1 MAGTT
6 GKRISWA
13 DVRAL
18 YDNLNTAQT
27 RFSQSRTAIPDK
39 TKQRV
44 GARDVIT
51 IKNEIENLRNVSYVG
66 TKATFDTFTAPRV
79 NELTRYMP
87 LLQIRTKLEEVNA
100 VCAYDGSYNG
110 TYKASNHAYDG
121 SYRASNNAYDGSY
134 NGSYRAS
141 NNAYDGSYNGSYRA
155 SNNAYDA
162 SYDGSYRA
170 SNYAYDGGYNG
181 SYRASNDA
189 YRASYN
195 GTHRNGYYAYDGTHR
210 GSNNAYNGSN
220 RSSNN
225 AYNSSNYSSNYTY
238 YTSYR
243 GSNNGTYRGSHRP
256 CSYRGAYTSNSAN
269 KSGAGISRS

>member
-1 MAGTT
+1 MAGT
-6 GKRISWA
+6 GSRISWA

-27 RFSQSRTAIPDK
+27 RFSQSRTAIPDN

-79 NELTRYMP
+79 NELTKYTP
-87 LLQIRTKLEEVNA
+87 LSQIRTKLEEVNA
-100 VCAYDGSYNG
+100 VC
-110 TYKASNHAYDG
+110 
-121 SYRASNNAYDGSY
+121 AYDGSY

-141 NNAYDGSYNGSYRA
+141 NNAYDGSYN
-155 SNNAYDA
+155 
-162 SYDGSYRA
+162 GSYRA

-195 GTHRNGYYAYDGTHR
+195 DAHRNGYYAYDGTHR
-210 GSNNAYNGSN
+210 GSNYAYNGSN

-238 YTSYR
+238 YTANR
-243 GSNNGTYRGSHRP
+243 GSNNGNHRGSYRP
-256 CSYRGAYTSNSAN
+256 CSFKGSGNSSNR
-269 KSGAGISRS
+269 SGAGRQRA

>member
-1 MAGTT
+1 MAGT
-6 GKRISWA
+6 GSRISWA

-79 NELTRYMP
+79 NELTKYIP
-87 LLQIRTKLEEVNA
+87 LSQIRTKLEEVNA
-100 VCAYDGSYNG
+100 VC
-110 TYKASNHAYDG
+110 
-121 SYRASNNAYDGSY
+121 AYDGSY

-141 NNAYDGSYNGSYRA
+141 NNAYDGSYNGTYRA

-162 SYDGSYRA
+162 SYD
-170 SNYAYDGGYNG
+170 
-181 SYRASNDA
+181 
-189 YRASYN
+189 

-210 GSNNAYNGSN
+210 GSNNAYNGTN
-220 RSSNN
+220 RSSNI

-238 YTSYR
+238 YTSNR
-243 GSNNGTYRGSHRP
+243 GSNDGSHRGNYRA
-256 CSYRGAYTSNSAN
+256 CSYRGAYTSNSTN
-269 KSGAGISRS
+269 RSGAGRQRS

>member
-1 MAGTT
+1 MAGT
-6 GKRISWA
+6 GSRISWA

-79 NELTRYMP
+79 NELTKYIP
-87 LLQIRTKLEEVNA
+87 LSQIRTKLEEVNA

-110 TYKASNHAYDG
+110 
-121 SYRASNNAYDGSY
+121 SYRASNNAYDG
-134 NGSYRAS
+134 
-141 NNAYDGSYNGSYRA
+141 
-155 SNNAYDA
+155 
-162 SYDGSYRA
+162 
-170 SNYAYDGGYNG
+170 
-181 SYRASNDA
+181 
-189 YRASYN
+189 SYN

-238 YTSYR
+238 YTSNR
-243 GSNNGTYRGSHRP
+243 GSNDGSHRGNYRA
-256 CSYRGAYTSNSAN
+256 CSYRGAYSSNSTN
-269 KSGAGISRS
+269 RSGAGRSRS

>member
-1 MAGTT
+1 MAGT
-6 GKRISWA
+6 GSRISWA

-66 TKATFDTFTAPRV
+66 TKATFDTFTAPRA
-79 NELTRYMP
+79 NELTKYIP
-87 LLQIRTKLEEVNA
+87 LSQIRTKLEEVNA
-100 VCAYDGSYNG
+100 VCAYDGSYN
-110 TYKASNHAYDG
+110 
-121 SYRASNNAYDGSY
+121 
-134 NGSYRAS
+134 
-141 NNAYDGSYNGSYRA
+141 
-155 SNNAYDA
+155 
-162 SYDGSYRA
+162 GSYRA

-238 YTSYR
+238 YTSNR
-243 GSNNGTYRGSHRP
+243 GSNNGTHRGSYSP
-256 CSYRGAYTSNSAN
+256 CSYRGAYTSNSTN
-269 KSGAGISRS
+269 RSGAGRSRS

>member
-1 MAGTT
+1 MAGA
-6 GKRISWA
+6 GSRISWA

-39 TKQRV
+39 ARQAV

-79 NELTRYMP
+79 GELTKHIP
-87 LLQIRTKLEEVNA
+87 LSQIRSKLEEVNA
-100 VCAYDGSYNG
+100 VC
-110 TYKASNHAYDG
+110 
-121 SYRASNNAYDGSY
+121 AYDGSY

-141 NNAYDGSYNGSYRA
+141 NNAYDGSYNGTYRA
-155 SNNAYDA
+155 SNYGYDS
-162 SYDGSYRA
+162 SYDGSYRS
-170 SNYAYDGGYNG
+170 SNN
-181 SYRASNDA
+181 A
-189 YRASYN
+189 YRASYD
-195 GTHRNGYYAYDGTHR
+195 GSHRNGYYAYDGTHR

-238 YTSYR
+238 YTSNR
-243 GSNNGTYRGSHRP
+243 GSNNGSHRGNYRA
-256 CSYRGAYTSNSAN
+256 CSYRGAYSSNSTN
-269 KSGAGISRS
+269 RSGAGRSRS

>member
-1 MAGTT
+1 MAGA
-6 GKRISWA
+6 GSRISWA

-39 TKQRV
+39 ARQAV

-51 IKNEIENLRNVSYVG
+51 IKNEIENLRNVSYIG

-79 NELTRYMP
+79 GELTKHIP
-87 LLQIRTKLEEVNA
+87 LSQIRSKLEEVNA
-100 VCAYDGSYNG
+100 VC
-110 TYKASNHAYDG
+110 
-121 SYRASNNAYDGSY
+121 AYDGSY

-141 NNAYDGSYNGSYRA
+141 NNAYDGSYNGTYRA
-155 SNNAYDA
+155 SNYGYDS
-162 SYDGSYRA
+162 SYDGSYRS
-170 SNYAYDGGYNG
+170 SNN
-181 SYRASNDA
+181 A
-189 YRASYN
+189 YRASYD
-195 GTHRNGYYAYDGTHR
+195 GSHRNGYYAYDGTHR

-238 YTSYR
+238 YTSNR
-243 GSNNGTYRGSHRP
+243 GSNNGSHRGNYRA
-256 CSYRGAYTSNSAN
+256 CSYRGAYSSNSTN
-269 KSGAGISRS
+269 RSGAGRSRS

>member
-1 MAGTT
+1 MAGT
-6 GKRISWA
+6 GSRISWA

-79 NELTRYMP
+79 NELTRYIP
-87 LLQIRTKLEEVNA
+87 LSQIRTKLEEVNA

-110 TYKASNHAYDG
+110 
-121 SYRASNNAYDGSY
+121 SYRASNNAYD
-134 NGSYRAS
+134 AS
-141 NNAYDGSYNGSYRA
+141 
-155 SNNAYDA
+155 YDA

-210 GSNNAYNGSN
+210 GSNYAYKGSN

-238 YTSYR
+238 YTSNR
-243 GSNNGTYRGSHRP
+243 GSNNGTHRDNYRP
-256 CSYRGAYTSNSAN
+256 CSYRGAYASNN
-269 KSGAGISRS
+269 TNRSGAGRSRS

>member
-1 MAGTT
+1 MAGT
-6 GKRISWA
+6 GSRISWA

-79 NELTRYMP
+79 NELTKYIP
-87 LLQIRTKLEEVNA
+87 LSQIRTKLEEVNA
-100 VCAYDGSYNG
+100 VC
-110 TYKASNHAYDG
+110 
-121 SYRASNNAYDGSY
+121 
-134 NGSYRAS
+134 
-141 NNAYDGSYNGSYRA
+141 AYDGSYNGSYRA

-238 YTSYR
+238 YTSNR
-243 GSNNGTYRGSHRP
+243 GSNDGSHRGNYRA
-256 CSYRGAYTSNSAN
+256 CSYRGAYSSNSTN
-269 KSGAGISRS
+269 RSGAGRSRS

>member
-1 MAGTT
+1 MAGT
-6 GKRISWA
+6 GSRISWA

-79 NELTRYMP
+79 NELTKYIP
-87 LLQIRTKLEEVNA
+87 LSQIRTKLEEVNA
-100 VCAYDGSYNG
+100 VCAYDGSYN
-110 TYKASNHAYDG
+110 
-121 SYRASNNAYDGSY
+121 
-134 NGSYRAS
+134 
-141 NNAYDGSYNGSYRA
+141 
-155 SNNAYDA
+155 
-162 SYDGSYRA
+162 GSYRA

-220 RSSNN
+220 RSSKN

-238 YTSYR
+238 YTSNR
-243 GSNNGTYRGSHRP
+243 GSNDGSHRGNYRA
-256 CSYRGAYTSNSAN
+256 CSYRGAYSSNSTN
-269 KSGAGISRS
+269 RSGAGRSRS

>member
-1 MAGTT
+1 MAGT
-6 GKRISWA
+6 GSRISWA

-79 NELTRYMP
+79 NELTKYIP
-87 LLQIRTKLEEVNA
+87 LSQIRTKLEEVNA
-100 VCAYDGSYNG
+100 VC
-110 TYKASNHAYDG
+110 
-121 SYRASNNAYDGSY
+121 AYDGSY

-141 NNAYDGSYNGSYRA
+141 NNAYDGSYNGTYRA

-170 SNYAYDGGYNG
+170 SNYAYDGG
-181 SYRASNDA
+181 
-189 YRASYN
+189 YN

-238 YTSYR
+238 YTSNR
-243 GSNNGTYRGSHRP
+243 GSNDGSHRGNYRA
-256 CSYRGAYTSNSAN
+256 CSYRGAYSSNSTN
-269 KSGAGISRS
+269 RSGAGRSRS

>member
-1 MAGTT
+1 MAGA
-6 GKRISWA
+6 GSRISWA

-18 YDNLNTAQT
+18 YDNLNTAQM

-39 TKQRV
+39 ARQAV

-79 NELTRYMP
+79 GELTKHIP
-87 LLQIRTKLEEVNA
+87 LSQIRSKLEEVNA

-110 TYKASNHAYDG
+110 TY
-121 SYRASNNAYDGSY
+121 RASNNAYDGSY
-134 NGSYRAS
+134 NNTYRAS
-141 NNAYDGSYNGSYRA
+141 NNAYDSSYDSSYRS
-155 SNNAYDA
+155 SNNAYRA
-162 SYDGSYRA
+162 SYDGS
-170 SNYAYDGGYNG
+170 
-181 SYRASNDA
+181 
-189 YRASYN
+189 
-195 GTHRNGYYAYDGTHR
+195 HRNGYYAYDGTHR

-238 YTSYR
+238 YTSNR
-243 GSNNGTYRGSHRP
+243 GSNNGNHRGNYRA
-256 CSYRGAYTSNSAN
+256 CSYSSNSTN
-269 KSGAGISRS
+269 RSGAGRSRS

>member
-1 MAGTT
+1 MAGT
-6 GKRISWA
+6 GSRISWA

-27 RFSQSRTAIPDK
+27 RFSQSRTAIPDN

-79 NELTRYMP
+79 NELTKYTP
-87 LLQIRTKLEEVNA
+87 LSQIRTKLEEVNA
-100 VCAYDGSYNG
+100 VC
-110 TYKASNHAYDG
+110 
-121 SYRASNNAYDGSY
+121 AYDGSY

-141 NNAYDGSYNGSYRA
+141 NNAYDGSYNGT
-155 SNNAYDA
+155 
-162 SYDGSYRA
+162 YRA

-210 GSNNAYNGSN
+210 GSNNAYNGTH
-220 RSSNN
+220 RGSNN

-238 YTSYR
+238 YTSNR
-243 GSNNGTYRGSHRP
+243 GSNNGSHRGNYRA
-256 CSYRGAYTSNSAN
+256 CSYRGAYTSNSTN
-269 KSGAGISRS
+269 RSGAGRSRS

>member
-1 MAGTT
+1 MAGT
-6 GKRISWA
+6 GSRISWA

-79 NELTRYMP
+79 NELTKYIP
-87 LLQIRTKLEEVNA
+87 LSQIRTKLEEVNA

-110 TYKASNHAYDG
+110 T
-121 SYRASNNAYDGSY
+121 
-134 NGSYRAS
+134 
-141 NNAYDGSYNGSYRA
+141 YRA

-181 SYRASNDA
+181 SYRASNNA

-238 YTSYR
+238 YTSNR
-243 GSNNGTYRGSHRP
+243 GSNDGSHRGNYRA
-256 CSYRGAYTSNSAN
+256 CSYRGAYTSNNAN
-269 KSGAGISRS
+269 RSGAGRARS

>member
-1 MAGTT
+1 MAGT
-6 GKRISWA
+6 GSRISWA

-79 NELTRYMP
+79 NELTKYIP
-87 LLQIRTKLEEVNA
+87 LSQIRTKLEEVNA
-100 VCAYDGSYNG
+100 VC
-110 TYKASNHAYDG
+110 
-121 SYRASNNAYDGSY
+121 AYDGSY

-141 NNAYDGSYNGSYRA
+141 NNAYDGSYNGTYRA

-162 SYDGSYRA
+162 SYD
-170 SNYAYDGGYNG
+170 
-181 SYRASNDA
+181 
-189 YRASYN
+189 

-238 YTSYR
+238 YTSNR
-243 GSNNGTYRGSHRP
+243 GSNDGSHRGNYRA
-256 CSYRGAYTSNSAN
+256 CSYRGAYSSNSTN
-269 KSGAGISRS
+269 RSGAGRSRS

>member
-1 MAGTT
+1 MAGA
-6 GKRISWA
+6 GSRISWA

-27 RFSQSRTAIPDK
+27 RFSQRRTAIPDK
-39 TKQRV
+39 ARQAV

-79 NELTRYMP
+79 NELTRHTP
-87 LLQIRTKLEEVNA
+87 LSQIRTKLEEVNA
-100 VCAYDGSYNG
+100 VC
-110 TYKASNHAYDG
+110 
-121 SYRASNNAYDGSY
+121 AYDGSY

-141 NNAYDGSYNGSYRA
+141 NNAYDGSYNGTYRA
-155 SNNAYDA
+155 SNYGYDS
-162 SYDGSYRA
+162 SYDGSYRS
-170 SNYAYDGGYNG
+170 SNN
-181 SYRASNDA
+181 A
-189 YRASYN
+189 YRASYD
-195 GTHRNGYYAYDGTHR
+195 GSHRNGYYAYDGTHR

-238 YTSYR
+238 YTSNR
-243 GSNNGTYRGSHRP
+243 GSNNGSHRGNYRA
-256 CSYRGAYTSNSAN
+256 CSYRGAYSPNSAN
-269 KSGAGISRS
+269 RSGAGRSRS

>member
-1 MAGTT
+1 MAGA
-6 GKRISWA
+6 GSRISWA

-18 YDNLNTAQT
+18 YDNLNTAQM

-39 TKQRV
+39 ARQAV

-79 NELTRYMP
+79 GELTKHIP
-87 LLQIRTKLEEVNA
+87 LSQIRSKLEEVNA
-100 VCAYDGSYNG
+100 VC
-110 TYKASNHAYDG
+110 
-121 SYRASNNAYDGSY
+121 AYDGSY

-141 NNAYDGSYNGSYRA
+141 NNAYDGSYNGTYRA
-155 SNNAYDA
+155 SNYGYDS
-162 SYDGSYRA
+162 SYDGSYRS
-170 SNYAYDGGYNG
+170 SNN
-181 SYRASNDA
+181 A
-189 YRASYN
+189 YRASYD
-195 GTHRNGYYAYDGTHR
+195 GSHRNGYYAYDGTHR

-238 YTSYR
+238 YTSNR
-243 GSNNGTYRGSHRP
+243 GSNNGSHRGNYRA
-256 CSYRGAYTSNSAN
+256 CSYRGAYSSNSTN
-269 KSGAGISRS
+269 RSGAGRSRS

>member
-1 MAGTT
+1 MAGT
-6 GKRISWA
+6 GSRISWA

-27 RFSQSRTAIPDK
+27 RFSQSRTAIPDN

-79 NELTRYMP
+79 NELTKYTP
-87 LLQIRTKLEEVNA
+87 LSQIRTKLEEVNA
-100 VCAYDGSYNG
+100 VC
-110 TYKASNHAYDG
+110 
-121 SYRASNNAYDGSY
+121 AYDGSY

-141 NNAYDGSYNGSYRA
+141 NNAYDGSYNGT
-155 SNNAYDA
+155 
-162 SYDGSYRA
+162 YRA

-238 YTSYR
+238 YTSNR
-243 GSNNGTYRGSHRP
+243 GSNNGTYRGSYRP
-256 CSYRGAYTSNSAN
+256 CSYRGAYTSNSTN
-269 KSGAGISRS
+269 RSGAGRSIS

>member
-1 MAGTT
+1 MAGA
-6 GKRISWA
+6 GSRISWA

-39 TKQRV
+39 ARQAV

-79 NELTRYMP
+79 GELTKHIP
-87 LLQIRTKLEEVNA
+87 LSQIRSKLEEVNA
-100 VCAYDGSYNG
+100 VC
-110 TYKASNHAYDG
+110 
-121 SYRASNNAYDGSY
+121 AYDGSY

-141 NNAYDGSYNGSYRA
+141 NNAYDGSYNGTYRA
-155 SNNAYDA
+155 SNYGYDS
-162 SYDGSYRA
+162 SYDGSYRSSNNAYMA
-170 SNYAYDGGYNG
+170 SYDG
-181 SYRASNDA
+181 S
-189 YRASYN
+189 
-195 GTHRNGYYAYDGTHR
+195 HRNGYYAYDGTHR

-238 YTSYR
+238 YTSNR
-243 GSNNGTYRGSHRP
+243 GSNNGSHRGNYRA
-256 CSYRGAYTSNSAN
+256 CSYRGAYSSNSTN
-269 KSGAGISRS
+269 RSGAGRSRS

>member
-1 MAGTT
+1 MAGP
-6 GKRISWA
+6 GSRISWA

-27 RFSQSRTAIPDK
+27 RFSQSRTAIPDN

-79 NELTRYMP
+79 NELTKYTP
-87 LLQIRTKLEEVNA
+87 LSQIRTKLEEVNA
-100 VCAYDGSYNG
+100 VC
-110 TYKASNHAYDG
+110 
-121 SYRASNNAYDGSY
+121 
-134 NGSYRAS
+134 
-141 NNAYDGSYNGSYRA
+141 AYDGSYNGSYRA

-210 GSNNAYNGSN
+210 GSNYAYDGSN

-238 YTSYR
+238 YTSNR
-243 GSNNGTYRGSHRP
+243 GSDNGTHRGSYRP
-256 CSYRGAYTSNSAN
+256 CSYRGAYTSNSTN
-269 KSGAGISRS
+269 RSGAGRSRS

>member
-1 MAGTT
+1 MAGA
-6 GKRISWA
+6 GSRISWA

-18 YDNLNTAQT
+18 YDNLNTAQM

-39 TKQRV
+39 ARQAV

-79 NELTRYMP
+79 GELTKHIP
-87 LLQIRTKLEEVNA
+87 LSQIRSKLEEVNA

-110 TYKASNHAYDG
+110 TY
-121 SYRASNNAYDGSY
+121 RASNNAY
-134 NGSYRAS
+134 N
-141 NNAYDGSYNGSYRA
+141 
-155 SNNAYDA
+155 
-162 SYDGSYRA
+162 
-170 SNYAYDGGYNG
+170 GGYNG
-181 SYRASNDA
+181 S
-189 YRASYN
+189 
-195 GTHRNGYYAYDGTHR
+195 HRNGYYAYDATHR

-238 YTSYR
+238 YTSNR
-243 GSNNGTYRGSHRP
+243 GSDNGSHRGNYRA
-256 CSYRGAYTSNSAN
+256 CSYRGAYSSNSTN
-269 KSGAGISRS
+269 RSGAGRSRS

>member
-1 MAGTT
+1 MAGT
-6 GKRISWA
+6 GSRISWA

-27 RFSQSRTAIPDK
+27 RFSQSRTAIPDN

-79 NELTRYMP
+79 NELTKYTP
-87 LLQIRTKLEEVNA
+87 LSQIRTKLEEVNA
-100 VCAYDGSYNG
+100 VC
-110 TYKASNHAYDG
+110 
-121 SYRASNNAYDGSY
+121 AYDGSY

-141 NNAYDGSYNGSYRA
+141 NNAYDGSYNGT
-155 SNNAYDA
+155 
-162 SYDGSYRA
+162 YRA

-238 YTSYR
+238 YTSNR
-243 GSNNGTYRGSHRP
+243 GSNNGSHRGNYRA
-256 CSYRGAYTSNSAN
+256 CSYRGAYTSNSTN
-269 KSGAGISRS
+269 RSGAGRSRS

>member
-1 MAGTT
+1 MAGA
-6 GKRISWA
+6 GSRISWA

-39 TKQRV
+39 ARQAV

-79 NELTRYMP
+79 GELTKHIP
-87 LLQIRTKLEEVNA
+87 LSQIRSKLEEVNA
-100 VCAYDGSYNG
+100 VC
-110 TYKASNHAYDG
+110 
-121 SYRASNNAYDGSY
+121 AYDGSY

-141 NNAYDGSYNGSYRA
+141 NNAYDGSYNGTYRA
-155 SNNAYDA
+155 SNYGYDS
-162 SYDGSYRA
+162 SYDGSYRS
-170 SNYAYDGGYNG
+170 SNN
-181 SYRASNDA
+181 A
-189 YRASYN
+189 YRASYD
-195 GTHRNGYYAYDGTHR
+195 GSHRNGYYAYDGTHR

-238 YTSYR
+238 YTSNR
-243 GSNNGTYRGSHRP
+243 GSNNGSHRGNYSA
-256 CSYRGAYTSNSAN
+256 CSYRGAYSSNSTN
-269 KSGAGISRS
+269 KSGAGRSRS

>member
-1 MAGTT
+1 MAGT
-6 GKRISWA
+6 GSRISWA

-79 NELTRYMP
+79 NELTKYIP
-87 LLQIRTKLEEVNA
+87 LSQIRTKLEEVNA

-110 TYKASNHAYDG
+110 T
-121 SYRASNNAYDGSY
+121 
-134 NGSYRAS
+134 
-141 NNAYDGSYNGSYRA
+141 YRA

-238 YTSYR
+238 YTSNR
-243 GSNNGTYRGSHRP
+243 GSNDGSHRGNYRA
-256 CSYRGAYTSNSAN
+256 CSYRGAYSPNSTN
-269 KSGAGISRS
+269 RSGAGRSRS

>member
-1 MAGTT
+1 MAGT
-6 GKRISWA
+6 GSRISWA

-27 RFSQSRTAIPDK
+27 RFSQSRTAIPDN

-79 NELTRYMP
+79 NELTKYTP
-87 LLQIRTKLEEVNA
+87 LSQIRTKLEEVNA
-100 VCAYDGSYNG
+100 VC
-110 TYKASNHAYDG
+110 
-121 SYRASNNAYDGSY
+121 AYDGSY

-141 NNAYDGSYNGSYRA
+141 NNAYDGSYN
-155 SNNAYDA
+155 
-162 SYDGSYRA
+162 GSYRA

-238 YTSYR
+238 YTSNR
-243 GSNNGTYRGSHRP
+243 GSDNGTHRGSYRP
-256 CSYRGAYTSNSAN
+256 CSYRGAYTSNSTN
-269 KSGAGISRS
+269 RSGAGRSRS